1 MTSATYTQ
9 RLNDASAS
17 PWPHPHNHM
26 HRFATPFHTTT
37 SHNYMPQLQYP
48 PPIMKSQY
56 TQTSFVT
63 CNYREQPK
71 RVQIYKCLNPIQ

>member
-26 HRFATPFHTTT
+26 HRFATPFHT
-37 SHNYMPQLQYP
+37 
-48 PPIMKSQY
+48 
-56 TQTSFVT
+56 
-63 CNYREQPK
+63 PK
-71 RVQIYKCLNPIQ
+71 DYETAHWMGFKHL